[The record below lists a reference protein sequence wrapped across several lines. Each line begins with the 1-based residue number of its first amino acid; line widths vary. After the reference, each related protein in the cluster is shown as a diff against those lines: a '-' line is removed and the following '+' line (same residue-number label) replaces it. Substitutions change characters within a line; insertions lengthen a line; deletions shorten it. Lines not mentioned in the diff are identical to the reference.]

1 MSVRLVV
8 AVLIYRPALLGL
20 CLVCINACVDM
31 WAIHV
36 DSVLLLSCCG
46 MLLPGWFV
54 CSMPRGPAS
63 AATRPTTRAAN
74 ASDSAVPSR
83 NKRTA
88 PATEASGSPSKQ
100 RRVVQT
106 LSPASEEVCPDTIAR
121 VTAEVIR
128 QLRQPAPV
136 HRSSSTSTAGADVP
150 PACLPVEV
158 ATTASPSSGI
168 MSGIGA
174 TMEGQPPP
182 CTPGPSQSEVTWDGS
197 VMHTIKNMLRGEST
211 EQPCPP
217 PIHLHSTPL
226 GMLLPD
232 RMKAKIW
239 ANEFVDFADL
249 LYQHPPRPL
258 SLALSPGNDK
268 ATFAIAHVGKGRQL
282 QSIEQWTTAM
292 LTFAAVY
299 AQRHPQ
305 QAIGLFQYCE
315 IVRDIAHTG
324 PPTWRLYDEQFRSF
338 RQSDPGNF
346 PWDQPRWDL
355 FFKTM
360 YAKPAQNNS
369 SRPFSSTAQQAKR
382 TSYPTGY
389 CWAFQRGT
397 CQTRQ
402 CRFKHTCAKCD
413 NAHPASQCQKPGPAN
428 PNKRGPVAN
437 RSKRV

>member
-1 MSVRLVV
+1 
-8 AVLIYRPALLGL
+8 
-20 CLVCINACVDM
+20 
-31 WAIHV
+31 
-36 DSVLLLSCCG
+36 
-46 MLLPGWFV
+46 
-54 CSMPRGPAS
+54 MPRGPAS

-83 NKRTA
+83 KKRTA
-88 PATEASGSPSKQ
+88 PAAGASESAPKR

-106 LSPASEEVCPDTIAR
+106 IRPVGEEADTIAR
-121 VTAEVIR
+121 VTADVIR
-128 QLRQPAPV
+128 QLRQPV
-136 HRSSSTSTAGADVP
+136 TVLSSSSTSTPGTDGP
-150 PACLPVEV
+150 TTCLPVEV
-158 ATTASPSSGI
+158 TTTASPSSGI
-168 MSGIGA
+168 MPGIGA
-174 TMEGQPPP
+174 SVECQPPT
-182 CTPGPSQSEVTWDGS
+182 CAPGPSQAEATWDGS
-197 VMHTIKNMLRGEST
+197 VMHTINNMLRGESS

-226 GMLLPD
+226 GTHLPD

-258 SLALSPGNDK
+258 SLALSPGNDN
-268 ATFAIAHVGKGRQL
+268 ATFAIAPVGKGRQL
-282 QSIEQWTTAM
+282 QSIEQWTTAL

-305 QAIGLFQYCE
+305 QATGLFQYCE

-324 PPTWRLYDEQFRSF
+324 PPMAWRLYDEQFRSF

-360 YAKPAQNNS
+360 YAKPAQNNPY
-369 SRPFSSTAQQAKR
+369 RPFSSTAQQAKR
-382 TSYPTGY
+382 KSYPNGY
-389 CWAFQRGT
+389 CWAFQKGT

-402 CRFKHTCAKCD
+402 CRFKHICAKCD
-413 NAHPASQCQKPGPAN
+413 NAHLASQCQKPGSAN
-428 PNKRGPVAN
+428 PNKRGPVAD